1 MWHGRLPGALL
12 AGALLWLAAAP
23 AYAQVPPCGGGP
35 PLVSIRVGP
44 FLQDAEPDSITV
56 VWETDGADGVP
67 SVEYG
72 PTEMLGSTASGS
84 SEASDGGA
92 WIHRATLTGLAP
104 DAGTHYRARTATRC
118 SEVHTFRTP
127 PDAASEVPF
136 RFVAYADS
144 QRDGNNPTQHGTTVD
159 DGILGFVASEFGSQL
174 EDELAFVL
182 VPGDLVQNGN
192 VYSQWKDQFFDEGQ
206 ALFRHVPLYPVP
218 GNHENNSTFFF
229 QYFVLPENGT
239 AGYLEHWYTKD
250 YGNVRVIGL
259 DSNTPY
265 IPNQDQLDWLDDV
278 LADTCGLTH
287 IDFVVAQIHHP
298 FKSELWTPGE
308 RNYTG
313 DVVGRLEQFS
323 TSCGKPSAHLFG
335 HTHAYSRGQSRDH
348 DHFWI
353 DVATAEGNIDYWN
366 EFPNADYPEFQRSF
380 PDWGFVLFEAE
391 AGADPSL
398 RVRRVS
404 LGNDTQPLANVVRDD
419 FTIRPSNLPPAT
431 PTAVGPVSTGSGV
444 DPARVRLFG
453 TPLSDPE
460 AGGLLESHYQLTDIP
475 GDYAVP
481 LFEDWLRFENWHAP
495 PGATGSPADSWFS
508 VDTVDGR
515 TIRRSEVAA
524 LSGQDHYCWRLRY
537 RDDGFA
543 WSAWSAERCFD
554 TRAAPAAPA
563 CSNDLD
569 DDGDT
574 ATDFPA
580 DPGCASASSDV
591 EDPACDNGV
600 DDDGDGLVDAQG
612 AQPDPDCG
620 GLAWRNSE
628 EPGAVVVFE
637 WQPASPGP
645 SGVLTLDVAGIAAGD
660 PFDAGD
666 GPIALDL
673 SFDDGVDA
681 YTLAG
686 PTALDVVSLDG
697 EGLDGGGGELAVNAT
712 GGPAA
717 LELDFTDTAAI
728 DFARTPGDDLFGSW
742 VRVGPEPDG
751 TASLLAALPLLAW
764 LRRWRSRESLSG

>member
-1 MWHGRLPGALL
+1 MLVAGLL
-12 AGALLWLAAAP
+12 GFAAAP
-23 AYAQVPPCGGGP
+23 ALAQAPPCGGP
-35 PLVSIRVGP
+35 PLVSIEVGP
-44 FLQDAEPDSITV
+44 FLQDAEPDAITV
-56 VWETDGADGVP
+56 VWETDGADGAP

-72 PTEMLGSTASGS
+72 STPALGSAAVGS
-84 SEASDGGA
+84 SETSSGA
-92 WIHRATLTGLAP
+92 AQIHSATLTSLAS
-104 DAGTHYRARTATRC
+104 DSTYHYRARTATRC
-118 SEVHTFRTP
+118 SAVHSFRTP
-127 PDAASEVPF
+127 SDAASEAPF
-136 RFVAYADS
+136 RFVAYSDS
-144 QRDGNNPTQHGTTVD
+144 QRDGGNPTQHGATVN
-159 DGILGFVASEFGSQL
+159 DGILGFVASEFGAEL
-174 EDELAFVL
+174 ADELAFVL

-192 VYSQWKDQFFDEGQ
+192 IYTQWKDQFFDEGQ
-206 ALFRHVPLYPVP
+206 ALFRHVPVYPVP
-218 GNHENNSTFFF
+218 GNHENNSPFFF

-259 DSNTPY
+259 DSNTGAIAP
-265 IPNQDQLDWLDDV
+265 QEQLDWLDDV
-278 LADTCGLTH
+278 LADTCGTAH

-308 RNYTG
+308 RSYTG

-323 TSCGKPSAHLFG
+323 TGCDKPSAHLFG

-380 PDWGFVLFEAE
+380 PDWGFVVFEAE

-419 FTIRPSNLPPAT
+419 FTIRPANLQPAT

-444 DPARVRLFG
+444 DPARIRLFG

-460 AGGLLESHYQLTDIP
+460 AGSLLESHYQLTGTP
-475 GDYAVP
+475 GDYGAP

-495 PGATGSPADSWFS
+495 PTATGSPADSWFS

-515 TIRRSEVAA
+515 TIRRAEVPP
-524 LSGQDHYCWRLRY
+524 LSGLSPNCWRVRY

-543 WSAWSAERCFD
+543 WSDWSAERCFD
-554 TRAAPAAPA
+554 TRAAAPA
-563 CSNDLD
+563 PPACANGLD

-574 ATDFPA
+574 LVDFPD
-580 DPGCASASSDV
+580 DPGCRDAAADA
-591 EDPACDNGV
+591 EDPACQNGL
-600 DDDGDGLVDAQG
+600 DDDGDTLVDATG

-620 GLAWRNSE
+620 GLPWRASE
-628 EPGAVVVFE
+628 APGATLVFE
-637 WQPASPGP
+637 WQPLTPGS
-645 SGVLTLDVAGIAAGD
+645 SGELTLDVPDATAGD

-666 GPIALDL
+666 GPILVDFD
-673 SFDDGVDA
+673 FDDGAGA
-681 YTLAG
+681 YTLAS
-686 PTALDVVSLDG
+686 PEALDTVSLGGDD
-697 EGLDGGGGELAVNAT
+697 LDGGGAELSVDTT

-717 LELDFTDTAAI
+717 LGLDFTDAAGI
-728 DFARTPGDDLFGSW
+728 DFARTPNTDLFGTW
-742 VRVGPEPDG
+742 VRVGPEPGG
-751 TASLLAALPLLAW
+751 TAMLAAALPLLAW
-764 LRRWRSRESLSG
+764 LRKRRR